1 MYTDTNYKTKKAL
14 REAVDTRTRLA
25 GFTRNGPNYLHH
37 DDFENVVDVM
47 RTIVDTRHGVS
58 APLASGVGNN
68 MSYSFYVRDSF
79 DSVRF
84 YPDGINGGM
93 ITLRNIE
100 AR

>member
-1 MYTDTNYKTKKAL
+1 MLTNDCKGDRDTAG
-14 REAVDTRTRLA
+14 RFA
-25 GFTRNGPNYLHH
+25 GFRRNGPTYLHH

-47 RTIVDTRHGVS
+47 RTVVDARHGVS
-58 APLASGVGNN
+58 TPLASGVGSVAWLGND
-68 MSYSFYVRDSF
+68 MAYSFYVRDSF

-93 ITLRNIE
+93 VTLRNIE

>member
-1 MYTDTNYKTKKAL
+1 MDIDT
-14 REAVDTRTRLA
+14 AVSLA
-25 GFTRNGPNYLHH
+25 GFRRNGPNYLHH
-37 DDFENVVDVM
+37 DAFENVVDVM
-47 RTIVDTRHGVS
+47 RTIVSARHGVS

-93 ITLRNIE
+93 VTLRNIE

>member
-1 MYTDTNYKTKKAL
+1 MDIDT
-14 REAVDTRTRLA
+14 AVSLA
-25 GFTRNGPNYLHH
+25 GFRRNGPNYLHH

-58 APLASGVGNN
+58 APLASGVGND

-93 ITLRNIE
+93 VTLRNIE
-100 AR
+100 AK

>member
-1 MYTDTNYKTKKAL
+1 MDIDTTA
-14 REAVDTRTRLA
+14 RLA
-25 GFTRNGPNYLHH
+25 GYSRSGPNYLHH
-37 DDFENVVDVM
+37 DDCENVGDGM
-47 RTIVDTRHGVS
+47 RTIVDTRHGVY

-84 YPDGINGGM
+84 YPDGIDGGM
-93 ITLRNIE
+93 VTFRNVE